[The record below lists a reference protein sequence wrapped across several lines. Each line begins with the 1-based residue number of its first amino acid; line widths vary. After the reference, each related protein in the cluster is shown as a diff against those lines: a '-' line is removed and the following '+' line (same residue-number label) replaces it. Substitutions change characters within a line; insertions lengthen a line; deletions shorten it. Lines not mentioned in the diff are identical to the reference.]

1 MEVDKEAMV
10 DRATM
15 ADKEEGTTEAGQEAA
30 TEASRAHLVVVA
42 AEEMAAMVAKIRALS
57 LTGTRRPSSL
67 AGLTKKCRTA
77 K

>member
-30 TEASRAHLVVVA
+30 TEASRALLVVV
-42 AEEMAAMVAKIRALS
+42 EEMAATVAKIRALS

>member
-1 MEVDKEAMV
+1 MEVDKEATV
-10 DRATM
+10 GKATM

-30 TEASRAHLVVVA
+30 TEASRALLVVVVV
-42 AEEMAAMVAKIRALS
+42 EEMAVTVAKIRALS